1 MDRRPAELE
10 SMTVMIVWLVGQ
22 PDFSAVLVPQSIP
35 ERVVSHHYLYS
46 FVERYKR
53 RLARSVH
60 LEADNV

>member
-1 MDRRPAELE
+1 
-10 SMTVMIVWLVGQ
+10 MTVMIVWLVGQ